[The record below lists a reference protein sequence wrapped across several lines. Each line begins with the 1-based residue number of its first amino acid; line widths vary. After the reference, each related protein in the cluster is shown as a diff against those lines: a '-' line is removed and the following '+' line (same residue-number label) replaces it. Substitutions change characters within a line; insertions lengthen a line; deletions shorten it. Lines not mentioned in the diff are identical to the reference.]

1 MVKLDKA
8 CAPYGAKVTLD
19 KHQELLYKDP
29 NSDLVKK
36 LMKVYQKHTGDLEAK
51 PINIGGGT
59 FARAMA
65 NSVAFGPH
73 FLDKPTFIHQKNE
86 FIGIDDLLLATIIY
100 TEALYELAK

>member
-1 MVKLDKA
+1 
-8 CAPYGAKVTLD
+8 
-19 KHQELLYKDP
+19 
-29 NSDLVKK
+29 
-36 LMKVYQKHTGDLEAK
+36 
-51 PINIGGGT
+51 
-59 FARAMA
+59 MA